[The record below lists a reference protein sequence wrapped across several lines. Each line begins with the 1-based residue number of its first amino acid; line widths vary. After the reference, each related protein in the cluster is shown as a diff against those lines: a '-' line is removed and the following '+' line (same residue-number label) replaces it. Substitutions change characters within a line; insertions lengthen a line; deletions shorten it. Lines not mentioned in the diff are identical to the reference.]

1 MKLTGLV
8 KETMRKFGCDVAH
21 YRPLRS
27 DAFAVQKHLLAGHT
41 CRRIF
46 DVGGYHGEVAATYAE
61 MFPQAEVY
69 TFEPFPP
76 SHEQLA
82 ARFRN
87 NPRVHVVQGAVSSRT
102 GESKFHVNVHPATN
116 SLLATG
122 QGSAV
127 TSGAVTTE
135 VISVPTLT
143 LDEFCQSRGLEV
155 PEILKFDIQG
165 NELEA
170 LRGATHILEAN
181 GPLLIYL
188 EVLFE
193 RLYKNC
199 ALFGDIAGFL
209 QEKGYELYNLY
220 ELQHSPEGRLEYGD
234 ALFVS
239 KRLLSA

>member
-1 MKLTGLV
+1 MKLAGIV
-8 KETMRKFGCDVAH
+8 KDAMRKLGCDVAH

-46 DVGGYHGEVAATYAE
+46 DVGGYHGEVTATYAE
-61 MFPQAEVY
+61 QFPDAEVY

-76 SHEQLA
+76 SHEQLVQ
-82 ARFRN
+82 RFRN
-87 NPRVHVVQGAVSSRT
+87 NPRIRVVQAAVSSSS
-102 GESKFHVNVHPATN
+102 GESKFHVNLHSSTN
-116 SLLATG
+116 SLLETG
-122 QGSAV
+122 DGWGTGNAKT
-127 TSGAVTTE
+127 TS

-143 LDEFCQSRGLEV
+143 LDEFCMSHTLEP

-170 LRGATHILEAN
+170 LRGATRILESN

-199 ALFGDIAGFL
+199 ALFFEVAAFL
-209 QEKGYELYNLY
+209 QQKGYTLYNLF
-220 ELQHSPEGRLEYGD
+220 ELQHSPEGQLIFGD

-239 KRLLSA
+239 NRLQPV

>member
-1 MKLTGLV
+1 MTLAGLV
-8 KETMRKFGCDVAH
+8 KETMKKLGCDVAH

-27 DAFAVQKHLLAGHT
+27 DAFMVQKHLLSGRN
-41 CRRIF
+41 CRSIF
-46 DVGGYHGEVAATYAE
+46 DVGGYHGEVAATYAA
-61 MFPQAEVY
+61 MFPQAEIY

-82 ARFRN
+82 ERFRN
-87 NPRVHVVQGAVSSRT
+87 NPRVHVVQAAVSSRS
-102 GESKFHVNVHPATN
+102 GESEFHVNAHPATN

-127 TSGAVTTE
+127 KGAVTTE

-143 LDEFCQSRGLEV
+143 LDEFCQSRGLDA

-165 NELEA
+165 NELQA
-170 LRGATHILEAN
+170 LRGATHILETN

-199 ALFGDIAGFL
+199 GLFCDVASLL
-209 QEKGYELYNLY
+209 QDKGYELYNLY

-239 KRLLSA
+239 KHLRTV

>member
-1 MKLTGLV
+1 MTLAALV
-8 KETMRKFGCDVAH
+8 KETMRKLGCDVAH
-21 YRPLRS
+21 YRPLRT
-27 DAFAVQKHLLAGHT
+27 DAFAVQKHLLSGHA
-41 CRRIF
+41 CRSIF
-46 DVGGYHGEVAATYAE
+46 DVGGFHGDVAQTYAE
-61 MFPQAEVY
+61 MFPQAEIY

-87 NPRVHVVQGAVSSRT
+87 NPRIHVVQGAVSSRS
-102 GESKFHVNVHPATN
+102 GESTFHVNVNPATN

-122 QGSAV
+122 QGAAV
-127 TSGAVTTE
+127 EGAAVTTE

-143 LDEFCQSRGLEV
+143 LDEFCQSRELKA

-170 LRGATHILEAN
+170 LRGANHVLQSN

-199 ALFGDIAGFL
+199 ALFCDIAGFL

-239 KRLLSA
+239 KRLRSA